1 MPRVLPIRL
10 VVAAVLL
17 LAMVGLAFVVT
28 GENWVT
34 RLDLD
39 IVQGVS
45 ADRTDALGVVARTV
59 SWLGNVLVLGA
70 LAALAAVILRRAG
83 RPWTAALLPA
93 SALAAAAVLDP
104 LAKLAVGRPRPPAEL
119 AEVVETATG
128 YPSGHS
134 AQAAAFWFALAFAV
148 ATTPRGRRRAL
159 AVATLIVVLVGV
171 SRVVLGVHSP
181 SDVLGG
187 WCLGGAIAL
196 LAIEIAERIERRR
209 GTPPASP

>member
-104 LAKLAVGRPRPPAEL
+104 LAKLAVGRPRPPAEI
-119 AEVVETATG
+119 AEVVEKATG
-128 YPSGHS
+128 YTSGHS
-134 AQAAAFWFALAFAV
+134 AQAAAFLFALAFAV

-159 AVATLIVVLVGV
+159 AVATVIVVLVGV